1 MWNQKE
7 GISQR
12 SHYLMLSGKSA
23 LSFVT
28 MTGVTLQG
36 DPNSQKT
43 MGKVSYNSEAFS
55 NCQKAHL

>member
-1 MWNQKE
+1 
-7 GISQR
+7 
-12 SHYLMLSGKSA
+12 MLSGKSA

-55 NCQKAHL
+55 NCQKAHLK